1 MTLTS
6 EQLEELF
13 PYFFA
18 FWAAAG
24 LAAAA
29 FFMLNKN
36 ARLKRKVFIVL
47 TIGAD
52 IVFAGLIWAT
62 GVPLWFLAL
71 AIGFMAF
78 GAWQAIRFTRFCDS
92 CGANNFPQGQFQA
105 RTECK
110 KCNAPLAV
118 G

>member
-1 MTLTS
+1 MKLTPN
-6 EQLEELF
+6 QLEEFF
-13 PYFFA
+13 PYFLA
-18 FWAAAG
+18 AWAIVG

-36 ARLKRKVFIVL
+36 AQIKRKAYIALV
-47 TIGAD
+47 IGAD
-52 IVFAGLIWAT
+52 IVLACFIWAS
-62 GVPLWFLAL
+62 GAPIGFVAL
-71 AIGFMAF
+71 AVGVMAF
-78 GAWQAIRFTRFCDS
+78 GAWQAIRFTRFCGA

-110 KCNAPLAV
+110 KCNAPLLA